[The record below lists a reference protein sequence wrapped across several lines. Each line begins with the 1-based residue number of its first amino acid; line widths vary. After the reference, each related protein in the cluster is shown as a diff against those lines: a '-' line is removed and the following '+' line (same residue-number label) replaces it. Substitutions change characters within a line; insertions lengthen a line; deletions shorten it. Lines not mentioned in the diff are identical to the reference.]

1 MPRHDNQSE
10 MNEVLMNV
18 MTSLAE
24 KSGKQF
30 MTAVELR
37 ELMQA
42 TAVEIEKKIFQNGQ
56 TEDIEI
62 QRDKKKRRR
71 GT

>member
-37 ELMQA
+37 EMMQA
-42 TAVEIEKKIFQNGQ
+42 TGTPTLLKYIFYMLFVWVQ
-56 TEDIEI
+56 T
-62 QRDKKKRRR
+62 RFFLK
-71 GT
+71 